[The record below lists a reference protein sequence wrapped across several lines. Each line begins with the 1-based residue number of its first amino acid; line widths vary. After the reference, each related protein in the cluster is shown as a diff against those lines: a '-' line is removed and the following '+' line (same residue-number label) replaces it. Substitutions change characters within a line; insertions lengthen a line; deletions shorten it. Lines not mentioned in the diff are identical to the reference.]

1 MFQAPP
7 LFPLNLPTG
16 DIVKNGKRNDEVLF
30 DRQSDIKAEPFESLT
45 EEELIH
51 LVKGFKD
58 LDQKDQRDL
67 IDYMKKLEKTNLAMV
82 QRVKI
87 GVSDTYFG

>member
-16 DIVKNGKRNDEVLF
+16 DIVKNGKRNDKFLF
-30 DRQSDIKAEPFESLT
+30 DRQSDIKVEPFESLT

-58 LDQKDQRDL
+58 LDQKDKLDL
-67 IDYMKKLEKTNLAMV
+67 IDYMKKLEKTNPAMV
-82 QRVKI
+82 QRVKS
-87 GVSDTYFG
+87 GMFDT

>member
-1 MFQAPP
+1 M
-7 LFPLNLPTG
+7 
-16 DIVKNGKRNDEVLF
+16 IDEVLF

-58 LDQKDQRDL
+58 LDQKDKLDL
-67 IDYMKKLEKTNLAMV
+67 IDYMKRLEKTNPAMV
-82 QRVKI
+82 QQVTLRVKS
-87 GVSDTYFG
+87 GMFVT

>member
-16 DIVKNGKRNDEVLF
+16 DVVKNGKRNDEFLF
-30 DRQSDIKAEPFESLT
+30 DRQSDIKVEPFESLT

-58 LDQKDQRDL
+58 LDQKDKLDL
-67 IDYMKKLEKTNLAMV
+67 IDYMKKLEKINPAMV
-82 QRVKI
+82 QRVKS
-87 GVSDTYFG
+87 GMFDT

>member
-16 DIVKNGKRNDEVLF
+16 DIVDNGNRNEEVLF

-58 LDQKDQRDL
+58 LDQKDKLDL
-67 IDYMKKLEKTNLAMV
+67 IDYMKKLEKTNPAMV
-82 QRVKI
+82 QRVKS
-87 GVSDTYFG
+87 GMFDT

>member
-16 DIVKNGKRNDEVLF
+16 DIVKNGKRNDEFLF
-30 DRQSDIKAEPFESLT
+30 DRQSDIKVEPFESLT

-58 LDQKDQRDL
+58 LDQKDKLDL
-67 IDYMKKLEKTNLAMV
+67 IDYMKKLEKTNPAIV
-82 QRVKI
+82 QRVKS
-87 GVSDTYFG
+87 GMFDT

>member
-1 MFQAPP
+1 MLQYIPATTYIRYEVSRQF
-7 LFPLNLPTG
+7 
-16 DIVKNGKRNDEVLF
+16 VRNGKRNDEVLF

-58 LDQKDQRDL
+58 LDQKDKLDL
-67 IDYMKKLEKTNLAMV
+67 IDYMKKLEKTNPAMV
-82 QRVKI
+82 KRVKS
-87 GVSDTYFG
+87 GMFDT

>member
-16 DIVKNGKRNDEVLF
+16 DIVKNGKRNDEFLF
-30 DRQSDIKAEPFESLT
+30 DRQSDIKVEPFESLT

-58 LDQKDQRDL
+58 LDQKDKLDL
-67 IDYMKKLEKTNLAMV
+67 IDYMKKLEKTNPAMV
-82 QRVKI
+82 QRVKS
-87 GVSDTYFG
+87 GMFDT

>member
-1 MFQAPP
+1 M
-7 LFPLNLPTG
+7 
-16 DIVKNGKRNDEVLF
+16 F

-58 LDQKDQRDL
+58 LDQKDKRDL
-67 IDYMKKLEKTNLAMV
+67 IDYMKKLEKTNPAMV
-82 QRVKI
+82 QRVKS
-87 GVSDTYFG
+87 GMFDT

>member
-16 DIVKNGKRNDEVLF
+16 DIVKNGKRIYEVLF

-58 LDQKDQRDL
+58 LDQKDKLDL
-67 IDYMKKLEKTNLAMV
+67 IDYMKKLEKTNPAMV
-82 QRVKI
+82 QRVKS
-87 GVSDTYFG
+87 GMFDT

>member
-16 DIVKNGKRNDEVLF
+16 DIVKDGKRIYEVLF

-58 LDQKDQRDL
+58 LDQKDKLDL
-67 IDYMKKLEKTNLAMV
+67 IDYMKKLEKTNPAMV
-82 QRVKI
+82 QRVKS
-87 GVSDTYFG
+87 GMFDT

>member
-16 DIVKNGKRNDEVLF
+16 VIVKNGKKNDEFLF
-30 DRQSDIKAEPFESLT
+30 DRQSDIKVEPFESLT

-58 LDQKDQRDL
+58 LDQKDKLDL
-67 IDYMKKLEKTNLAMV
+67 IDYMKKLEKTNPAMV
-82 QRVKI
+82 QRVKS
-87 GVSDTYFG
+87 GMFDT

>member
-7 LFPLNLPTG
+7 LFPLNLQTG
-16 DIVKNGKRNDEVLF
+16 DIAKNCNKNDEFSF

-58 LDQKDQRDL
+58 LDQKDKRDL
-67 IDYMKKLEKTNLAMV
+67 IDYMKKLEKTNPAMV
-82 QRVKI
+82 QRVKS
-87 GVSDTYFG
+87 GMFDT

>member
-1 MFQAPP
+1 M
-7 LFPLNLPTG
+7 
-16 DIVKNGKRNDEVLF
+16 F

>member
-1 MFQAPP
+1 M
-7 LFPLNLPTG
+7 
-16 DIVKNGKRNDEVLF
+16 F

-58 LDQKDQRDL
+58 LDQKDKLDL
-67 IDYMKKLEKTNLAMV
+67 IDYMKKLEKTNPAMV
-82 QRVKI
+82 QQVTLRVKS
-87 GVSDTYFG
+87 GMFVT